1 MNNNL
6 DHLFKKALQDKS
18 CEPPPY
24 IWGNIER
31 QLNKSKHKVALW
43 WWRTAAAAAVVAAFI
58 GIWLFYSVESP
69 EIEVAGI
76 TGTEILKTKDSTN
89 LPDTFSDSIQEEK
102 TVQYVTKET
111 VTEVPVLIA
120 QNKRT
125 ELEPIQMHRAGEAGF
140 IEQTAPDYAI
150 STRKLQR
157 NFIPLTSKEAYQNQ
171 KEYQKLLNTPT
182 SLTTDEKRKIKVM
195 VSGHF
200 VPAYS
205 SGSYSSSLKNSR
217 GVSYSSNQM
226 DGLMNV
232 GGGLKL
238 SVSANKRFSVQT
250 GLFYSRMGQKTS
262 GAGSGVRAMMLPS
275 LQHSDRMIA
284 TPLGN
289 IKTRT
294 QGVAYRSPEA
304 ILLSSLNSSSSETI
318 EQTFGTLEI
327 PLHVRY
333 LLNNNK
339 VLFAVS
345 GGVSGNFIVNNK
357 VFLRNGRD
365 KEYIGST
372 EDIRN
377 FNISTDIGLGMEYP
391 VTSNIRIMIE
401 PSFKYFLQS
410 LSRND
415 DIDFKPYLF
424 TFSTVRHPAG
434 YYQQ

>member
-43 WWRTAAAAAVVAAFI
+43 WWRTAAAVVAAFI

-89 LPDTFSDSIQEEK
+89 LPDTFSDSIQEKK

-140 IEQTAPDYAI
+140 IEQTAPDYVI

-171 KEYQKLLNTPT
+171 KEYQKLLNTST

-262 GAGSGVRAMMLPS
+262 EAGSGVRAMMLPS

-304 ILLSSLNSSSSETI
+304 ILLSSLSSTSSETI

-327 PLHVRY
+327 PLR
-333 LLNNNK
+333 
-339 VLFAVS
+339 
-345 GGVSGNFIVNNK
+345 
-357 VFLRNGRD
+357 
-365 KEYIGST
+365 
-372 EDIRN
+372 
-377 FNISTDIGLGMEYP
+377 
-391 VTSNIRIMIE
+391 
-401 PSFKYFLQS
+401 
-410 LSRND
+410 
-415 DIDFKPYLF
+415 
-424 TFSTVRHPAG
+424 
-434 YYQQ
+434 

>member
-31 QLNKSKHKVALW
+31 QLNKSKHKVVLW

-58 GIWLFYSVESP
+58 GIWLLYSIESP

-76 TGTEILKTKDSTN
+76 TGTEILKTKASTN

-102 TVQYVTKET
+102 TVQYVTKGT
-111 VTEVPVLIA
+111 VTEVPVLTA
-120 QNKRT
+120 RNKRI

-140 IEQTAPDYAI
+140 IKQTVPDYAI
-150 STRKLQR
+150 STRNLQR

-171 KEYQKLLNTPT
+171 KEYQKLLKPT

-217 GVSYSSNQM
+217 GVGYSSNQM

-250 GLFYSRMGQKTS
+250 GLFYSRMGQETS
-262 GAGSGVRAMMLPS
+262 EAGSGVRAMMLSS

-304 ILLSSLNSSSSETI
+304 ILLSSLSSTSSETI

-357 VFLRNGRD
+357 VFLRNGKD

-391 VTSNIRIMIE
+391 VTSKIRIMIE
-401 PSFKYFLQS
+401 PGFKYFLQS

-424 TFSTVRHPAG
+424 TFSTGIGIRF
-434 YYQQ
+434 

>member
-31 QLNKSKHKVALW
+31 QLNKNKHKVALW
-43 WWRTAAAAAVVAAFI
+43 WWRTAAATAVVAAFI

-401 PSFKYFLQS
+401 PGFKYFLQS

-424 TFSTVRHPAG
+424 TFSTGIGIRF
-434 YYQQ
+434 

>member
-31 QLNKSKHKVALW
+31 QLNKNKHKVALW
-43 WWRTAAAAAVVAAFI
+43 WWRTATAAAVVAAFI

-289 IKTRT
+289 IKTHT

-401 PSFKYFLQS
+401 PGFKYFLQS

-424 TFSTVRHPAG
+424 TFSTGIGIRF
-434 YYQQ
+434 

>member
-18 CEPPPY
+18 YEPPPY

-31 QLNKSKHKVALW
+31 QLNKNKHKVALW

-125 ELEPIQMHRAGEAGF
+125 ELEPIQMHRAGEAEF

-401 PSFKYFLQS
+401 PGFKYFLQS

-424 TFSTVRHPAG
+424 TFSTGIGIRF
-434 YYQQ
+434 

>member
-18 CEPPPY
+18 YEPPPY

-31 QLNKSKHKVALW
+31 QLNKNKHKVALW

-89 LPDTFSDSIQEEK
+89 LPDTFSDSIQEEN

-401 PSFKYFLQS
+401 PGFKYFLQS

-424 TFSTVRHPAG
+424 TFSTGIGIRF
-434 YYQQ
+434 

>member
-18 CEPPPY
+18 YEPPPY

-31 QLNKSKHKVALW
+31 QLNKNKHKVALW

-140 IEQTAPDYAI
+140 IKQTAPDYAI

-401 PSFKYFLQS
+401 PGFKYFLQS

-424 TFSTVRHPAG
+424 TFSTGIGIRF
-434 YYQQ
+434 

>member
-1 MNNNL
+1 M
-6 DHLFKKALQDKS
+6 
-18 CEPPPY
+18 
-24 IWGNIER
+24 
-31 QLNKSKHKVALW
+31 
-43 WWRTAAAAAVVAAFI
+43 AV
-58 GIWLFYSVESP
+58 
-69 EIEVAGI
+69 
-76 TGTEILKTKDSTN
+76 
-89 LPDTFSDSIQEEK
+89 TFSVSIQDEM
-102 TVQYVTKET
+102 TVQYVTMET

-294 QGVAYRSPEA
+294 QGVAYRSPVA

-401 PSFKYFLQS
+401 PGFKYFLQS

-424 TFSTVRHPAG
+424 TFSTGIGIRF
-434 YYQQ
+434 

>member
-31 QLNKSKHKVALW
+31 QLNKNKHKVALG

-401 PSFKYFLQS
+401 PGFKYFLQS

-424 TFSTVRHPAG
+424 TFSTGIGIRF
-434 YYQQ
+434 

>member
-195 VSGHF
+195 VSGNF

-289 IKTRT
+289 IKTHT

-401 PSFKYFLQS
+401 PGFKYFLQS

-424 TFSTVRHPAG
+424 TFSTGIGIRF
-434 YYQQ
+434 

>member
-31 QLNKSKHKVALW
+31 QLNKNKHKVALW

-250 GLFYSRMGQKTS
+250 GSFYSRMGQKTS

-401 PSFKYFLQS
+401 PGFKYFLQS

-424 TFSTVRHPAG
+424 TFSTGIGIRF
-434 YYQQ
+434 

>member
-18 CEPPPY
+18 YEPPPY

-31 QLNKSKHKVALW
+31 QLNKNKHKVALW
-43 WWRTAAAAAVVAAFI
+43 WWRTAAAAEVVAAFI

-401 PSFKYFLQS
+401 PGFKYFLQS

-424 TFSTVRHPAG
+424 TFSTGIGIRF
-434 YYQQ
+434 

>member
-18 CEPPPY
+18 YEPPPY

-31 QLNKSKHKVALW
+31 QLNKNKHKVALW

-58 GIWLFYSVESP
+58 EIWLFYSVESP

-125 ELEPIQMHRAGEAGF
+125 ELEPIQMHQAGEAGF

-401 PSFKYFLQS
+401 PGFKYFLQS

-424 TFSTVRHPAG
+424 TFSTGIGIRF
-434 YYQQ
+434 

>member
-18 CEPPPY
+18 YEPPPY

-31 QLNKSKHKVALW
+31 QLNKNQHKVALW

-401 PSFKYFLQS
+401 PGFKYFLQS

-424 TFSTVRHPAG
+424 TFSTGIGIRF
-434 YYQQ
+434 

>member
-31 QLNKSKHKVALW
+31 QLNKNKHKVALW

-226 DGLMNV
+226 AGLMNV

-401 PSFKYFLQS
+401 PGFKYFLQS

-424 TFSTVRHPAG
+424 TFSTGIGIRF
-434 YYQQ
+434 

>member
-31 QLNKSKHKVALW
+31 QLNKNKHKVALW

-58 GIWLFYSVESP
+58 EIWLFYSVESP

-76 TGTEILKTKDSTN
+76 TGTQILKTKDSTN

-294 QGVAYRSPEA
+294 QGVAYRSPVA

-401 PSFKYFLQS
+401 PGFKYFLQS

-424 TFSTVRHPAG
+424 TFSTGIGIRF
-434 YYQQ
+434 

>member
-18 CEPPPY
+18 YEPPPY

-31 QLNKSKHKVALW
+31 QLNKNKHKVALW

-171 KEYQKLLNTPT
+171 KEYQKLLNTPI

-401 PSFKYFLQS
+401 PGFKYFLQS

-424 TFSTVRHPAG
+424 TFSTGIGIRF
-434 YYQQ
+434 

>member
-18 CEPPPY
+18 YEPPPY

-31 QLNKSKHKVALW
+31 QLNKNKHKVALW

-58 GIWLFYSVESP
+58 GIWLFYSVEST

-401 PSFKYFLQS
+401 PGFKYFLQS

-424 TFSTVRHPAG
+424 TFSTGIGIRF
-434 YYQQ
+434 